1 MAAVLPVSFLL
12 VAPVWALMLLA
23 PRWRV
28 TRRVVAS
35 PWVAVP
41 ATAAYV
47 AAVVPVLG
55 DVLAAVAQP
64 ELAGVAALLG
74 TPAGAMVA
82 WAHFLAFDL
91 FVARWIFLDS
101 RERAVGHVVLAPIL
115 VATLMLGPV
124 GLLAHLAVRG
134 IAQRAPCTATTPSAR
149 CARGADRW
157 AGRPTG
163 SNA

>member
-1 MAAVLPVSFLL
+1 MAAAFSASFLL

-35 PWVAVP
+35 PWVAAP
-41 ATAAYV
+41 AAAAYV
-47 AAVVPVLG
+47 AAAVPILG
-55 DVLAAVAQP
+55 DVVAAVARP

-101 RERAVGHVVLAPIL
+101 RERAIGHAVLAPVL
-115 VATLMLGPV
+115 LATLMLGPV
-124 GLLAHLAVRG
+124 GLLAHLALRRV
-134 IAQRAPCTATTPSAR
+134 AQRAGAPPAR
-149 CARGADRW
+149 SVAP
-157 AGRPTG
+157 AG
-163 SNA
+163 